1 MNEWGDEIGML
12 CRTQLSAT
20 AYPGDTQI
28 QVMEAVN
35 WPIGA
40 KILVATTDMESSK
53 TSHSETAT
61 VKWLSSDRKTVGIHD
76 IRVCPNYFSSGLP
89 TNCTH
94 KDDLS
99 FVHLGESKTFAG
111 KIISFRAEVGLLTR
125 NIVIEGD
132 YDETLCPFSY
142 EASDSVQMKVAE
154 DGMYSSHTLHH
165 RWHPRSMS
173 SIGADTDFSFS
184 QGSPNCRAISSVL
197 KRFSSIRQATSL

>member
-1 MNEWGDEIGML
+1 M
-12 CRTQLSAT
+12 CRTQLAAT

-28 QVMEAVN
+28 QVLQEVN

-40 KILVATTDMESSK
+40 KILIATTDMETSK

-61 VKWLSSDRKTVGIHD
+61 VTWVSESRTTINISD

-94 KDDLS
+94 KDELS
-99 FVHLGESKTFAG
+99 FVHLGETKTFAS
-111 KIISFRAEVGLLTR
+111 KTVAFRAEVGLLTR

-142 EASDSVQMKVAE
+142 EADDSVQMKVAE
-154 DGMYSSHTLHH
+154 DGRLTCIWRYDKLCAIYRIRNFDVDSC
-165 RWHPRSMS
+165 
-173 SIGADTDFSFS
+173 F
-184 QGSPNCRAISSVL
+184 QGSPNCRATNSEP
-197 KRFSSIRQATSL
+197 RHFSFIPQATNR